1 MTTTPTHLPTRIG
14 IMALGCICAL
24 LQGCSPTIR
33 TELPAGAPLPS
44 HVAMLPADYSVDIP
58 RERIEL
64 VRAAVR
70 SELQNRKFIVA
81 EDAVVNSV
89 CSTPSCPER
98 SVLASRYL
106 IDTFATLTIESFSK
120 NNFLAGFYNQLA
132 GTLSVADR
140 NGKELLAVEY
150 TESERGGLLFNSGQ
164 VVQGVISQVKN
175 SGDAAY
181 EELALEFAK
190 AVVEKLPAPTETA
203 ASARQEGLEVELL
216 DVSAE
221 WQTPSTYTVCAK
233 GTPHSFASLLIGS
246 NRTTLRETSPGRYC
260 SAFSALVSSSP
271 NTPAAIEI
279 RSAFGNSQREEISL
293 PVRSPCALTDRLQT
307 TDSKVTVQC
316 AMVGTDLSKVQVG
329 CSNAVKVCKAEKL
342 VLFSAPSDAGP
353 FSKVS
358 ESSATSAKLPS
369 TGQNIHVVAIGTGGV
384 PSLPVAVGKQ

>member
-1 MTTTPTHLPTRIG
+1 MNSIPSNLTTRIG
-14 IMALGCICAL
+14 IVAITLFSSV
-24 LQGCSPTIR
+24 LQGCSPAIKTS
-33 TELPAGAPLPS
+33 LQAGSPLPS
-44 HVAMLPADYSVDIP
+44 HIALLPADYSVDIP

-64 VRAAVR
+64 VRTAVR
-70 SELQNRKFIVA
+70 SELQNQNFIVA

-106 IDTFATLTIESFSK
+106 IDTFASLTIESFSK
-120 NNFLAGFYNQLA
+120 NNFLAGFYNQLT

-140 NGKELLAVEY
+140 SGKELIAVEY

-181 EELALEFAK
+181 EELALDFAK
-190 AVVEKLPAPTETA
+190 AVVEQLPAPTETTA
-203 ASARQEGLEVELL
+203 NARQEGLEVELL
-216 DVSAE
+216 DISAE
-221 WQTPSTYTVCAK
+221 WQTPSSYTVCAK

-246 NRTTLRETSPGRYC
+246 NRTTLRETSPGLYC

-271 NTPAAIEI
+271 TAPTVVEI
-279 RSAFGNSQREEISL
+279 RSAFGNSQREEITL
-293 PVRSPCALTDRLQT
+293 PVRSPCALTDRLRT
-307 TDSKVTVQC
+307 TDSSVSVQC

-329 CSNAVKVCKAEKL
+329 CSSTVKVCKADKI

-369 TGQNIHVVAIGTGGV
+369 AAKNIHVIAIGPGGV
-384 PSLPVAVGKQ
+384 PSLPVAVANQ